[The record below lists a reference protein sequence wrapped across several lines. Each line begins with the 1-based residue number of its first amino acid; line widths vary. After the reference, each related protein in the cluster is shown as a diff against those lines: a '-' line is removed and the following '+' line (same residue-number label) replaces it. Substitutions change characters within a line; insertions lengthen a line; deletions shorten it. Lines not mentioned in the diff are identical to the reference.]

1 MSYVEWIVDYGKLIM
16 SYGKLIVDYGKWIVS
31 YGKWI
36 EDYDAVRE
44 IEKNVKGKK
53 KVDYSTIMGNNLL
66 NIIRLQ
72 NGSILLLVVSTLY
85 RMQRIFVG
93 MLS

>member
-1 MSYVEWIVDYGKLIM
+1 MDYVEWIEDYGEWIVDYG
-16 SYGKLIVDYGKWIVS
+16 
-31 YGKWI
+31 
-36 EDYDAVRE
+36 AVRE

-85 RMQRIFVG
+85 RM
-93 MLS
+93 

>member
-1 MSYVEWIVDYGKLIM
+1 MDYVEWIVDYVEWIVDYGKWIM
-16 SYGKLIVDYGKWIVS
+16 S

-44 IEKNVKGKK
+44 KKKNVKGKK
-53 KVDYSTIMGNNLL
+53 KVDYSPTEENNLL

-72 NGSILLLVVSTLY
+72 NGSILLLVVSISY
-85 RMQRIFVG
+85 RMQRTFVG

>member
-16 SYGKLIVDYGKWIVS
+16 SYGKLIVDYGKWI
-31 YGKWI
+31 

-53 KVDYSTIMGNNLL
+53 KVDYSPTEENNLL

-85 RMQRIFVG
+85 RM
-93 MLS
+93 

>member
-1 MSYVEWIVDYGKLIM
+1 MDYVEWMVDYVEWIEDYVEWIM
-16 SYGKLIVDYGKWIVS
+16 S

-36 EDYDAVRE
+36 EDYDAIRE
-44 IEKNVKGKK
+44 KKKNVKGKK

-72 NGSILLLVVSTLY
+72 NGSILLLVVSTSY
-85 RMQRIFVG
+85 RMQRTFVG

>member
-1 MSYVEWIVDYGKLIM
+1 MDYIEWIE
-16 SYGKLIVDYGKWIVS
+16 DYGKWIVD
-31 YGKWI
+31 YG
-36 EDYDAVRE
+36 AVRE
-44 IEKNVKGKK
+44 IEKIVKGKK

-85 RMQRIFVG
+85 RM
-93 MLS
+93 